1 MLVNSCGGGGGSA
14 SVTSD
19 GGGNGGAGATT
30 VLQDAKVTVEKK
42 SGNDIFLL
50 DLIRGIKRYSSAL
63 QVQLK

>member
-1 MLVNSCGGGGGSA
+1 MLVNSYGGGGGSA

-42 SGNDIFLL
+42 VEMTFSYLT
-50 DLIRGIKRYSSAL
+50 
-63 QVQLK
+63 